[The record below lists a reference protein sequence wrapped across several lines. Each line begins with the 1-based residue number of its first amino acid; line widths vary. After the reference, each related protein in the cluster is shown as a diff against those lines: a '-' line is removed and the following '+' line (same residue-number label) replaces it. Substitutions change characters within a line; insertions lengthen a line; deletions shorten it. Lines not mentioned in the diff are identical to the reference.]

1 MDSIKEQI
9 FQLENDLIKSEVR
22 KSAEKINEILS
33 NDFVE
38 FSSSGSEFVVLCGQR
53 KMESGR
59 CLFIKEHY

>member
-38 FSSSGSEFVVLCGQR
+38 FR
-53 KMESGR
+53 K
-59 CLFIKEHY
+59 